1 MKIKSLVTIVLIISL
16 IIFINSL
23 IIVVSHL
30 IQIEKEKIEAIS
42 PRIIRVLSNEILLG
56 NKKSLD
62 FTIKKIIKLY
72 NLENIIVSKEFIK
85 CKFYEISC
93 INTNT
98 EMISPASNIYIKGN
112 NVLSKKILLTIAL
125 SSFIIIILFLVIIII
140 ITKNIKKPLEDI
152 VTQIK
157 IDKNNNIVFHN
168 FLNKKSYKI
177 YEINIIYD
185 YLFKT
190 TKEITKIIE
199 KNNNYANELKISK
212 YLSNTS
218 KIFAHDVRKPF
229 SLLKNLNQI
238 LTSEIDNNTKQKI
251 FLETMPIIKEAI
263 ISVESLINDTLDLG
277 KKITLELTKED
288 PIEIMNIVVEEIK
301 CTLNHKNINFIPIC
315 NFSEKINIDKYRIIR
330 VIRNIIHNAI
340 EAMKGSGT
348 INILIDKI
356 FINNKN
362 FIEFRI
368 KNENSYIKEDIIS
381 KIFDLYY
388 TSNKR
393 EGNGLGLYI
402 SKNIIELHNG
412 KIWCESKKISN
423 ENQYVEFIFIIPLD
437 LEISSN
443 PT

>member
-23 IIVVSHL
+23 FIVVSHL

-62 FTIKKIIKLY
+62 FTKNKLIKLY

-93 INTNT
+93 TTTNT
-98 EMISPASNIYIKGN
+98 EMINPPSNIYIKGN
-112 NVLSKKILLTIAL
+112 NVLSKKILITIAL
-125 SSFIIIILFLVIIII
+125 NSFLIIILFLFIIFI

-157 IDKNNNIVFHN
+157 IDKNNSIVIHN

-185 YLFKT
+185 YLFMIT
-190 TKEITKIIE
+190 NEITKIIE
-199 KNNNYANELKISK
+199 KNNNYVNELKISK

-229 SLLKNLNQI
+229 SLLKNLNKI
-238 LTSEIDNNTKQKI
+238 LISEIDNNKKQEI
-251 FLETMPIIKEAI
+251 FLETMPIIKESI

-277 KKITLELTKED
+277 KKITLELTKEN
-288 PIEIMNIVVEEIK
+288 PIEIINIVVEEIK
-301 CTLNHKNINFIPIC
+301 CTVDHKNINFISIC
-315 NFSEKINIDKYRIIR
+315 NFSEKITIDKYRIIR

-340 EAMKGSGT
+340 EAMKGSGI
-348 INILIDKI
+348 INILIDKT

-368 KNENSYIKEDIIS
+368 KNENSYIKEDLIS

-402 SKNIIELHNG
+402 SKNIIELHKG

-423 ENQYVEFIFIIPLD
+423 ENQYVEFIFTIPLD